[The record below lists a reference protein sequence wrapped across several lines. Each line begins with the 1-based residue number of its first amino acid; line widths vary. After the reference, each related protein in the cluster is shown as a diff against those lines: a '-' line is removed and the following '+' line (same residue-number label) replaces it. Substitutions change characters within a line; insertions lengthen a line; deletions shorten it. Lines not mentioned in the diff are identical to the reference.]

1 MRLNSSI
8 KTTGCMDET
17 ALFFKAFLFSLSLI
31 FPIGVQNLYVLRQGI
46 LGKHVFLTAAVFSLG
61 DAFLILIGGIGAGL
75 MIEEAPEVKRWL
87 VIGGALFLL
96 YYGLRCY
103 RRAFT
108 GGFIPSG
115 LTLEPAS
122 WRRTFLTA
130 VGFSLLNPQG
140 VFETTVL
147 IGGVAAGLESG
158 SHRIIFLTGACT
170 ASFSWFF
177 SLAYGARYLKPLL
190 QKKGW
195 QAGIDLFIG
204 TAMLLIAWKLFHLE
218 VPSYM
223 R

>member
-1 MRLNSSI
+1 
-8 KTTGCMDET
+8 MDET

-31 FPIGVQNLYVLRQGI
+31 FPIGVQNLYVLRQGV
-46 LGKHVFLTAAVFSLG
+46 LGKHVLLTATVFSLG
-61 DAFLILIGGIGAGL
+61 DAFLIVVGGVGAGM

-87 VIGGALFLL
+87 VAGGALFLL

-103 RRAFT
+103 RRAFR
-108 GGFIPSG
+108 GGLIPEG
-115 LTLEPAS
+115 VAPPPAS
-122 WRRTFLTA
+122 WQRTLLTA
-130 VGFSLLNPQG
+130 LGFSLLNPQG

-158 SHRIIFLTGACT
+158 SERAIFLSGACL
-170 ASFSWFF
+170 ASVAWFF

-190 QKKGW
+190 QKRRW
-195 QAGIDLFIG
+195 QIGIDLFIG
-204 TAMLLIAWKLFHLE
+204 TAMLFIAWKLFQHE